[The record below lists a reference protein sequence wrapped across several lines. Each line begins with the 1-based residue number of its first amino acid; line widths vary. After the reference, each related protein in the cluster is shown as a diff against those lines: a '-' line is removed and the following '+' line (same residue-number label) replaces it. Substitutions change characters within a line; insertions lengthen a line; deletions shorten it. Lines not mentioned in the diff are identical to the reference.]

1 MSDEQ
6 ISPNTGRPYPSL
18 PTLLRD
24 SFGPTL
30 PPATN
35 LDELCDH
42 ATAIPTLLDEILDGA
57 SSLIDQGHKR
67 VDVRTVAFRRI
78 AELQRWLPKP
88 VHDVLASLNGHPQ
101 FGDIYEAVEE
111 VRTCADVLCKLA
123 YDRVRTPN
131 DIQATRRYVEAGGL
145 VQGSVDAL
153 RPLAG
158 LRPLPSG
165 NANPG
170 RHNSSDRDAA
180 SLPHAFVEAVR
191 PLASITDIGGVLR
204 PYVIEWIDARTTR
217 IRQRTKWR
225 RALLHCAKRALKKP
239 RLRDEE
245 AGPPHPGWV
254 FENDLYPRLGGAQ
267 VIHDSGVPA
276 AVGAWVPPRLMRA
289 NEPQIDELVPL
300 PRRALTEIE
309 TCTLVAA
316 LIDAA
321 EFGGVEKIGQFDGDD
336 GTAVLRRTEWG
347 FIVKNVRTLEEERD
361 GGAVAAAV
369 KVARDLLKPPTDE
382 IRISA
387 DHKTVTF
394 RGRTDPLT
402 EPQARVLSRIV
413 GAGGRWITSD
423 ELREFPK
430 SSERPDRII
439 KGLPEAIRSGIES
452 KTGTGYRWTLT

>member
-67 VDVRTVAFRRI
+67 VDVRTDAFRRI

-88 VHDVLASLNGHPQ
+88 VHDVLASLSGHPQ
-101 FGDIYEAVEE
+101 FGDIYELVED
-111 VRTCADVLCKLA
+111 VRTRADTLCKLT
-123 YDRVRTPN
+123 YERVRAPN
-131 DIQATRRYVEAGGL
+131 DIQATARCVEAAAL
-145 VQGSVDAL
+145 VRGSVDAL
-153 RPLAG
+153 RSLAG

-245 AGPPHPGWV
+245 AGPPRRGWV
-254 FENDLYPRLGGAQ
+254 FEHALFHLAVVVHAMRESGIQATGGAW
-267 VIHDSGVPA
+267 GATA
-276 AVGAWVPPRLMRA
+276 AS
-289 NEPQIDELVPL
+289 
-300 PRRALTEIE
+300 AL
-309 TCTLVAA
+309 
-316 LIDAA
+316 
-321 EFGGVEKIGQFDGDD
+321 Q
-336 GTAVLRRTEWG
+336 
-347 FIVKNVRTLEEERD
+347 
-361 GGAVAAAV
+361 
-369 KVARDLLKPPTDE
+369 
-382 IRISA
+382 
-387 DHKTVTF
+387 
-394 RGRTDPLT
+394 
-402 EPQARVLSRIV
+402 
-413 GAGGRWITSD
+413 
-423 ELREFPK
+423 
-430 SSERPDRII
+430 
-439 KGLPEAIRSGIES
+439 
-452 KTGTGYRWTLT
+452 